1 MTFAPRAI
9 LDLEGMRAFRH
20 RNYRLFFLGQG
31 TSLIGTWMQSVAQ
44 SWLVLLLTGDP
55 FVLGVVAAFQFL
67 PVLVLGLFGGVIAD
81 HLPKRRTLMATQT
94 FAMFVSFVMFLLTWT
109 NTVQVW
115 HVLGIALLIG
125 LRNAV
130 DMPTRQAFS
139 VEMVG
144 RDDIQNAVAL
154 NSATFNGARIIGPA
168 VAGLVIGAFGVPLAF
183 LIDALSF
190 LAVLVAL
197 WAMDEHELQLPPTLP
212 RPHSVGE
219 VAANLREGLVY
230 VRDTRLVLL
239 AISVIGLVSTFGMNF
254 TVLVPPL
261 AKDVLHSDAAGYGFL
276 MAASGLGSL
285 TAAIA
290 IAFGG
295 RASAATIVGGAI
307 LLGLAE
313 VVTGVSNVFGLTLVA
328 MVFVGVGG
336 IAMSAN
342 ANSVIQ
348 LSVPDVLRGRVLS
361 VYTTVFA
368 GSTPIGGLVMGGIA
382 GSMGVPTALA
392 VGGAIS
398 ALVGFVGWLSVRS
411 GFVPAAPPKAAPRRA
426 SPDVSSGPSVLPPP
440 AVRPA
445 VVRGPVGAA
454 TATARHRDADRGPV
468 RVGAVDRERDTEVSA
483 TRS

>member
-1 MTFAPRAI
+1 MTPPSVRRSSLQRLSPRAI
-9 LDLEGMRAFRH
+9 LGLEGVRAFRH

-94 FAMFVSFVMFLLTWT
+94 FAMLTSFVMFGLTWT

-115 HVLGIALLIG
+115 HVLAIALLIG

-130 DMPTRQAFS
+130 DLPTRQAFS

-168 VAGLVIGAFGVPLAF
+168 VAGLVIGVFGVPLAF

-197 WAMDEHELQLPPTLP
+197 WMMDDRQLYLPPAIR
-212 RPHSVGE
+212 RPHSVTE
-219 VAANLREGLVY
+219 VVADLREGLVY

-254 TVLVPPL
+254 NVLVPPL
-261 AKDVLHSDAAGYGFL
+261 ARDVLHSDAAGFGFL
-276 MAASGLGSL
+276 MSASGLGSL

-290 IAFGG
+290 IAFTG
-295 RASAATIVGGAI
+295 RARAATIVGGAI

-313 VVTGVSNVFGLTLVA
+313 VVTGVSGLFAVTLVA

-336 IAMSAN
+336 ISMSAN
-342 ANSVIQ
+342 ANSAIQ
-348 LSVPDVLRGRVLS
+348 LSVPDALRGRVLS

-368 GSTPIGGLVMGGIA
+368 GSTPIGGLLMGGIA
-382 GSMGVPTALA
+382 GSFGVATALV

-398 ALVGFVGWLSVRS
+398 AVVGLVGWLAIRS
-411 GFVPAAPPKAAPRRA
+411 GAVPGAPP
-426 SPDVSSGPSVLPPP
+426 
-440 AVRPA
+440 RPA
-445 VVRGPVGAA
+445 SARQQPHGSAIPIGGASTSLGRPKA
-454 TATARHRDADRGPV
+454 
-468 RVGAVDRERDTEVSA
+468 
-483 TRS
+483 

>member
-1 MTFAPRAI
+1 MTRAPGSI
-9 LDLEGMRAFRH
+9 LALEGMRAFRH

-31 TSLIGTWMQSVAQ
+31 TSLVGTWMQSVAQ

-55 FVLGVVAAFQFL
+55 FILGVVAAFQFL

-94 FAMFVSFVMFLLTWT
+94 FAMAVSFVMFLLTWT

-115 HVLGIALLIG
+115 HVLAIALLIG
-125 LRNAV
+125 LRNSV
-130 DMPTRQAFS
+130 DMPTRQAFA

-144 RDDIQNAVAL
+144 REDIQNAVAL

-197 WAMDEHELQLPPTLP
+197 WLMDERELHLPPTLP

-219 VAANLREGLVY
+219 VVENLREGLVY
-230 VRDTRLVLL
+230 VRNTRLVLL
-239 AISVIGLVSTFGMNF
+239 AVSVIGLVSTFGMNF

-290 IAFGG
+290 IAFGN
-295 RASAATIVGGAI
+295 RASAVTIVGGAA

-313 VVTGVSNVFGLTLVA
+313 IATGVSGVFGLTLVA
-328 MVFVGVGG
+328 MVLVGVGG

-348 LSVPDVLRGRVLS
+348 LSVPDVLRGRVMS

-382 GSMGVPTALA
+382 GSLGVPVALV

-398 ALVGFVGWLSVRS
+398 TLVGLAGWLSVRS
-411 GFVPAAPPKAAPRRA
+411 GLVPAVPPPVPRRGAAREPVDAAGLQPLDAAGLQPPDAAGLRPLDGAPR
-426 SPDVSSGPSVLPPP
+426 S
-440 AVRPA
+440 
-445 VVRGPVGAA
+445 
-454 TATARHRDADRGPV
+454 ADR
-468 RVGAVDRERDTEVSA
+468 DRESQVTAAS
-483 TRS
+483 S